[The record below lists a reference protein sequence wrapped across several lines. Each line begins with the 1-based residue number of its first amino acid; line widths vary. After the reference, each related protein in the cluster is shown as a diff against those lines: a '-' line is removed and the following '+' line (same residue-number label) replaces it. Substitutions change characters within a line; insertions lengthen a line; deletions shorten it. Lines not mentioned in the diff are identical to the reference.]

1 MAPSVSEE
9 PVPSKLQ
16 VKPVQAAV
24 KLAVGE
30 LFVLPLAASIVT
42 LNQASTA
49 WMRLA
54 MVRVELPANRRP
66 TGLFPDC
73 VTINDPESPP
83 ALNVPPPMASWF
95 TYLADWMQNGPI
107 AA

>member
-1 MAPSVSEE
+1 
-9 PVPSKLQ
+9 LQ
-16 VKPVQAAV
+16 LRPEQAEV

-30 LFVLPLAASIVT
+30 LFVLPLAESIVT
-42 LNQASTA
+42 SNQASTA

-54 MVRVELPANRRP
+54 RVRVELPANSRP

-73 VTINDPESPP
+73 VTIKEPESPP
-83 ALNVPPPMASWF
+83 ALKVPPPIANWF
-95 TYLADWMQNGPI
+95 TYLADFTQNGPI